1 MNDEE
6 WMRQFAE
13 ATLPNE
19 SFHHADHVKMG
30 FLYLQKY
37 PLVEALER
45 FCADIQ
51 HFARAHGKADRYSET
66 ITWAFLLLMHERLAR
81 SGQAQSWNEFAAGNA
96 DLLRWDESILKKY
109 YRAETLRSPLAKRV
123 FLFPDNF
130 PDKG

>member
-51 HFARAHGKADRYSET
+51 HFAQAHGKADRYSET

-81 SGQAQSWNEFAAGNA
+81 TGQAQSWDEFAAGNA
-96 DLLRWDESILKKY
+96 DLLRWDKPTSKKY
-109 YRAETLRSPLAKRV
+109 YRAETLGSALAKRV

-130 PDKG
+130 PDKA